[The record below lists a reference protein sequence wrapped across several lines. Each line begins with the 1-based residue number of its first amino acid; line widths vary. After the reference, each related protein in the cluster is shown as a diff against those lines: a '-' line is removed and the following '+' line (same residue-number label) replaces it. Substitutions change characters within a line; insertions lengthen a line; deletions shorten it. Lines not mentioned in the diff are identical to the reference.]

1 MTLFSRLKSALD
13 VLASLAVLV
22 AAIALCWTLFARGT
36 VTGGAPPTRG
46 GAIDVDHLEFL
57 PGKNANSRGNGK
69 LVVVEFADYQCPF
82 CGSYARETFPQ
93 VERELIA
100 PGLVTYIFRHFPL
113 EAIHPLAFRASEAAE
128 CAAEQGRH
136 WELHERLFSQPMALT
151 PVDLVNHARG
161 AEIDLTEFDKCL
173 TGGSKASLVRSHMD
187 EGTRLGV
194 SGTPAF
200 FFGRVESDGSIRL
213 MKRVNGSLSFSLFKG
228 TLDAVASS
236 N

>member
-1 MTLFSRLKSALD
+1 
-13 VLASLAVLV
+13 
-22 AAIALCWTLFARGT
+22 
-36 VTGGAPPTRG
+36 
-46 GAIDVDHLEFL
+46 
-57 PGKNANSRGNGK
+57 
-69 LVVVEFADYQCPF
+69 
-82 CGSYARETFPQ
+82 
-93 VERELIA
+93 
-100 PGLVTYIFRHFPL
+100 
-113 EAIHPLAFRASEAAE
+113 
-128 CAAEQGRH
+128 
-136 WELHERLFSQPMALT
+136 MALT